1 MRKRFNFR
9 LPNFNLVKRLNLQP
23 KSVTY
28 LMLALFFLVGGFY
41 FVVVNIVSTKGT
53 ELRML
58 ELDNRDLDAQNQRL
72 EVEAARLKS
81 LQVIDEGAT
90 GEVRVGD
97 QEKKEENTTET
108 TEAAPKMVTLAPKLV
123 PSRHQVYLPSYTALA
138 QR

>member
-1 MRKRFNFR
+1 MRKRINFKLPSFNIAKR
-9 LPNFNLVKRLNLQP
+9 FNLRP
-23 KSVTY
+23 KSVAY

-41 FVVVNIVSTKGT
+41 FVIVNVVSNKGT

-58 ELDNRDLDAQNQRL
+58 ELGNRDLEAQNQRL

-90 GEVRVGD
+90 GEVQVGD
-97 QEKKEENTTET
+97 KDKQDATTTEP
-108 TEAAPKMVTLAPKLV
+108 AKPVTFVPKLV
-123 PSRHQVYLPSYTALA
+123 PSQHYTYLPSYTALA